1 MTKNQF
7 VPMDKTALVKEIK
20 SIGTTGNRL
29 NKRIQIAAINAVYYS
44 VTEGYVQYCTNLMLS
59 LNAGQRKNSLL
70 AFLEKHGKVQWSKES
85 KEFIFRKRDD
95 VTVDTVEAIVDLWCD
110 AVKEPELASTVDF
123 EEEAAR
129 FLKKLEKQLRTA
141 TTIKGGEIFN
151 YISDAIVQY
160 HADQMVTEDVAEEPE
175 GEMAE

>member
-85 KEFIFRKRDD
+85 KEFVFRKRDD
-95 VTVDTVEAIVDLWCD
+95 VTVETVEAIVDLWCD

-123 EEEAAR
+123 EDEAVR
-129 FLKKLEKQLRTA
+129 FLKKLEKQLKSA
-141 TTIKGGEIFN
+141 TTIKGGEMYD
-151 YISDAIVQY
+151 YISDAVAQY
-160 HADQMVTEDVAEEPE
+160 HADQQVKADAEEPE